1 MSLESPPHCTEAIRV
16 CFPMNQFS
24 DLIRVCLGAVRA
36 LERPFLPFS
45 LAVPR
50 VLGPQT
56 NLSSLVFAP
65 YKPVWPWFWECF
77 VLGEGAL
84 GLPVSF
90 LFNPNP
96 GFQM

>member
-1 MSLESPPHCTEAIRV
+1 
-16 CFPMNQFS
+16 MNQFS
-24 DLIRVCLGAVRA
+24 DLIRVCLGATRA
-36 LERPFLPFS
+36 PDRPFSPFS

-56 NLSSLVFAP
+56 KQSSLVFSF
-65 YKPVWPWFWECF
+65 YKPVRLGVWECF
-77 VLGEGAL
+77 VLGEGAV